1 MKALR
6 VPRLVAAREDFKD
19 IRVGQATI
27 VACEVNG
34 ESGWALP
41 GCKFTTNRSRAF
53 NVCAKINNMILEL
66 GGIRP
71 AIKLKKAA

>member
-41 GCKFTTNRSRAF
+41 GSNFTTRRSLEF
-53 NVCAKINNMILEL
+53 NVCAKMNNIILEL

-71 AIKLKKAA
+71 AMKFKRAA

>member
-27 VACEVNG
+27 VACKVNG
-34 ESGWALP
+34 EAGWALP
-41 GCKFTTNRSRAF
+41 GCKFTARRSLAF
-53 NVCAKINNMILEL
+53 NVCAKMNNIILEL
-66 GGIRP
+66 GGISP
-71 AIKLKKAA
+71 AMKVKRAA